1 MILIRTYDSV
11 HCQFIVKSF
20 IIVSLTLFSY
30 LVLRIHLINKQRT
43 PKTNESDIKIHS
55 ITHEKENVNVI
66 KKITTNIVIHVMS
79 RKTLHLLLQY
89 TVGEARYIFI
99 SISRQLDNHHGEL
112 WVYDTVRQ
120 WYYTFPLIT
129 KNNTSQSNLNYEQM
143 SSCLVQTSC
152 TAFTCT
158 LQYLAIYVYK
168 SI

>member
-43 PKTNESDIKIHS
+43 PKTNESDIKNHS

-79 RKTLHLLLQY
+79 RKTLHLLLQQGKQG
-89 TVGEARYIFI
+89 TFLLALV
-99 SISRQLDNHHGEL
+99 DNWTIIME
-112 WVYDTVRQ
+112 
-120 WYYTFPLIT
+120 
-129 KNNTSQSNLNYEQM
+129 NYEFM
-143 SSCLVQTSC
+143 TR
-152 TAFTCT
+152 
-158 LQYLAIYVYK
+158 
-168 SI
+168 